1 MIHAGQNGGMKRA
14 IAVLALFVVVGAMI
28 GLWLARPQ
36 APRVVEAG
44 PAVLAIRG
52 HGWVKPFNAF
62 NDTPSVIGVGI
73 DGTLVLINE
82 ACVGLRQGPPGST
95 DSYQVMLLWPPDT
108 DVEGEGP
115 DIVIH
120 SEGRSVRI
128 GDDLMGGT
136 TGWTSFPEVQALL
149 PERCANVTL
158 QDFDLAG

>member
-14 IAVLALFVVVGAMI
+14 IAVLALFVVVGAVI

-44 PAVLAIRG
+44 PAVLAMRG
-52 HGWVKPFNAF
+52 HGWLKPF
-62 NDTPSVIGVGI
+62 NDTPTIGVGI

-95 DSYQVMLLWPPDT
+95 DSDQVMLLWPSDT

-120 SEGRSVRI
+120 TGGRSVRI

-136 TGWTSFPEVQALL
+136 SGWTSFPEVQALL

-158 QDFDLAG
+158 QDFHLAG